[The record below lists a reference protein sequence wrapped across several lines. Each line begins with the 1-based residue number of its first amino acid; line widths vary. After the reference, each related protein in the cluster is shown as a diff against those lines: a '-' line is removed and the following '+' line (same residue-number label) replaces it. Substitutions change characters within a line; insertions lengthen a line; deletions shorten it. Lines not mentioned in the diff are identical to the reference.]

1 MNAIFFF
8 SSRRRHT
15 RFKCDWSSDVCSSDL
30 QAQQDRLARTFWL
43 PVNSPAPPIG
53 QVVIITAGTSDL
65 PVAQEAVVT
74 AQALGCGTDLLADV
88 GVAGIHRPLPPPRQF
103 SRADAI
109 FLVWGLGGALPTLVP
124 RPVHCPAIS

>member
-88 GVAGIHRPLPPPRQF
+88 GVAGIPRPLRHRGPL
-103 SRADAI
+103 AGVEVI
-109 FLVWGLGGALPTLVP
+109 VLVWGTVCGWPDV
-124 RPVHCPAIS
+124 